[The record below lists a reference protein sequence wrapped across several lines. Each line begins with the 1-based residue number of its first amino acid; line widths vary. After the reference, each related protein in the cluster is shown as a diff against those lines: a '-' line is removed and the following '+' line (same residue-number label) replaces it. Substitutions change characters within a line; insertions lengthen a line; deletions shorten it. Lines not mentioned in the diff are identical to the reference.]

1 MILTSLR
8 SVAVL
13 ASLRSTSASPL
24 SFPPDWWFDQAAEIR
39 RLIGLGLTRAP
50 TGDSTAVILVD
61 TPIGVDV
68 VKRVH
73 VVPLGY
79 EFDRILEPIRDQRA
93 DLVYLLEND
102 GAGDVGT
109 GTERTSEGDDGTGTR
124 NATADADYHDELRA
138 ALESIVPEIRTW
150 ECDLTDVYA
159 VLGEVTTIADIHADD
174 QVYVNVSGAGTIP
187 AIGATIA
194 CMDVSTDAHAY
205 YVEPSEYAHDGTREP
220 ISFGLDEM
228 EQIPTYPIE
237 SPTRDQVAI
246 MEFLAD
252 PAAWDGY
259 HDDRTAPPKKKDLIE
274 YARDQ
279 ELSFMADRRSPDER
293 TGEDKGA
300 FRVLD
305 THVLEP
311 LAEDG
316 YVTIEA
322 VGRRRVVELTER
334 GENAYRAFH
343 HKLMDDGGGPR

>member
-1 MILTSLR
+1 M
-8 SVAVL
+8 
-13 ASLRSTSASPL
+13 
-24 SFPPDWWFDQAAEIR
+24 E
-39 RLIGLGLTRAP
+39 
-50 TGDSTAVILVD
+50 
-61 TPIGVDV
+61 V

-93 DLVYLLEND
+93 DLVYLLED
-102 GAGDVGT
+102 GGAGDGGT
-109 GTERTSEGDDGTGTR
+109 GGERTGESGDGDVAGNET
-124 NATADADYHDELRA
+124 ATADYHDELRA
-138 ALESIVPEIRTW
+138 ELESIVPEVRTW

-159 VLGEVTTIADIHADD
+159 VLGDVTTIADVHADD
-174 QVYVNVSGAGTIP
+174 RVYVNVSGAGTIP

-205 YVEPSEYAHDGTREP
+205 YVEPSEYAHDGTVEP
-220 ISFGLDEM
+220 ASFGIDEM
-228 EQIPTYPIE
+228 EQVPTYPIE

-252 PAAWDGY
+252 PAAWEGY
-259 HDDRTAPPKKKDLIE
+259 HDDRTTPPKKKDLIE
-274 YARDQ
+274 YARDH

-316 YVTIEA
+316 YVTIES

-343 HKLMDDGGGPR
+343 HKLIDDAGEQR

>member
-1 MILTSLR
+1 M
-8 SVAVL
+8 
-13 ASLRSTSASPL
+13 
-24 SFPPDWWFDQAAEIR
+24 E
-39 RLIGLGLTRAP
+39 
-50 TGDSTAVILVD
+50 
-61 TPIGVDV
+61 V

-79 EFDRILEPIRDQRA
+79 EFDRILEPIRNQRA
-93 DLVYLLEND
+93 DLVYLLEDESAGGGRRGGEQGETD
-102 GAGDVGT
+102 GGT
-109 GTERTSEGDDGTGTR
+109 DER
-124 NATADADYHDELRA
+124 NATATADYHDELRA
-138 ALESIVPEIRTW
+138 ELESIVPEVRTR

-159 VLGEVTTIADIHADD
+159 VLGDVTTLADVHADD

-205 YVEPSEYAHDGTREP
+205 YVEPSEYAHDGTTEP

-228 EQIPTYPIE
+228 EEVPTYPIE

-252 PAAWDGY
+252 PAAWEGY
-259 HDDRTAPPKKKDLIE
+259 HEDRTARPKKKDLIE
-274 YARDQ
+274 YARDRD
-279 ELSFMADRRSPDER
+279 LDFMADRRSPDER
-293 TGEDKGA
+293 SGEDKGA

-316 YVTIEA
+316 YVTIES

-334 GENAYRAFH
+334 GENAYRAFR
-343 HKLMDDGGGPR
+343 HKLMDDAGERR

>member
-1 MILTSLR
+1 M
-8 SVAVL
+8 
-13 ASLRSTSASPL
+13 
-24 SFPPDWWFDQAAEIR
+24 
-39 RLIGLGLTRAP
+39 
-50 TGDSTAVILVD
+50 
-61 TPIGVDV
+61 DV

-93 DLVYLLEND
+93 DLVYLLED
-102 GAGDVGT
+102 DSAGGRRT
-109 GTERTSEGDDGTGTR
+109 SGTEER
-124 NATADADYHDELRA
+124 NATAAADYHEELRA
-138 ALESIVPEIRTW
+138 ELESTVPEVRTW

-159 VLGEVTTIADIHADD
+159 VLGDVTTIADVHAED

-205 YVEPSEYAHDGTREP
+205 YVEPAEYAHDGTTEP
-220 ISFGLDEM
+220 ISFGLDEI
-228 EQIPTYPIE
+228 EEVPTYPIE

-246 MEFLAD
+246 MEFLAE
-252 PAAWDGY
+252 PSAWEGF

-274 YARDQ
+274 YARDR
-279 ELSFMADRRSPDER
+279 ELAFMADRRSPDER
-293 TGEDKGA
+293 AGEDKGA

-305 THVLEP
+305 SRVLEP
-311 LAEDG
+311 LSEDG
-316 YVTIEA
+316 YVTIES

-343 HKLMDDGGGPR
+343 HKFDER

>member
-1 MILTSLR
+1 M
-8 SVAVL
+8 
-13 ASLRSTSASPL
+13 
-24 SFPPDWWFDQAAEIR
+24 
-39 RLIGLGLTRAP
+39 
-50 TGDSTAVILVD
+50 
-61 TPIGVDV
+61 DV

-274 YARDQ
+274 YAPRAGT
-279 ELSFMADRRSPDER
+279 LFHGRSPLAR
-293 TGEDKGA
+293 RAYRRGQ
-300 FRVLD
+300 RRVSVLD

-334 GENAYRAFH
+334 ARTPTERSITSSWTTAAGLDRRCHRGGRTWGKKRLGREERQRGECRSR
-343 HKLMDDGGGPR
+343 GGRDETETAQSSRWTRV